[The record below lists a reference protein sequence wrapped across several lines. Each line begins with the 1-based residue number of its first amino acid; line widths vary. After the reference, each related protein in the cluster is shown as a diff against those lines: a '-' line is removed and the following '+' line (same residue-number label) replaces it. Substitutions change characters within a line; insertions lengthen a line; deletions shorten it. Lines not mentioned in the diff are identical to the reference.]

1 MKVQTCLAFV
11 LAIPAAA
18 SAQTYDAS
26 PDGLLNREGGARA
39 FYLGAYSSSRSMLL
53 DDELRGKAGSIKQ
66 VAFRVD
72 YWPHGYIPEVG
83 RSWNK
88 VTLKISDCDLSRSSA
103 TFSNNPTSTPSLVF
117 SGRTAWPALKGYPST
132 QPAKFGHT
140 NGSLLFPFRTVWAY
154 RGSTDICLDF
164 DFDGGALANNS
175 PWPASAERPYFLDG
189 YFIRPTSYSGW
200 PRMLGQSVNS
210 GCVDTGAYNGLAGF
224 ANLLATTYSLS
235 SPINA
240 GKSVLHVSTIF
251 TAANRPVTIAL
262 SSGGF
267 PAGVTF
273 PGVTCNKLYVDMS
286 KPSFVT
292 VKQPRG
298 PYALTRFDLASFD
311 YLPGLVGVPMYL
323 QAAWN
328 DSTTGAV
335 LLTNGVHNAI
345 PRIPRAHL
353 RRCVF
358 THVVANKNTT
368 GTLFARAEY
377 NPVLRYTR

>member
-1 MKVQTCLAFV
+1 
-11 LAIPAAA
+11 
-18 SAQTYDAS
+18 
-26 PDGLLNREGGARA
+26 
-39 FYLGAYSSSRSMLL
+39 
-53 DDELRGKAGSIKQ
+53 
-66 VAFRVD
+66 
-72 YWPHGYIPEVG
+72 
-83 RSWNK
+83 
-88 VTLKISDCDLSRSSA
+88 
-103 TFSNNPTSTPSLVF
+103 
-117 SGRTAWPALKGYPST
+117 
-132 QPAKFGHT
+132 
-140 NGSLLFPFRTVWAY
+140 
-154 RGSTDICLDF
+154 
-164 DFDGGALANNS
+164 
-175 PWPASAERPYFLDG
+175 
-189 YFIRPTSYSGW
+189 
-200 PRMLGQSVNS
+200 
-210 GCVDTGAYNGLAGF
+210 
-224 ANLLATTYSLS
+224 LS

-251 TAANRPVTIAL
+251 TAANRPVIIAL

-286 KPSFVT
+286 KPSLVT

-298 PYALTRFDLASFD
+298 PEAQTRFDLASFD

-335 LLTNGVHNAI
+335 LLTNGVHTAI